1 VYKIIALCW
10 KSEVNQRLETK
21 KRIAHQL
28 PISPIKP
35 NPGVNHRNCNFHV
48 GGKVKYMQTATGK
61 NQENIMDQASH
72 ILILHKNLK
81 TYAYQGFENNIFVT
95 EIIPDPGVIH
105 IALST

>member
-1 VYKIIALCW
+1 
-10 KSEVNQRLETK
+10 
-21 KRIAHQL
+21 
-28 PISPIKP
+28 
-35 NPGVNHRNCNFHV
+35 
-48 GGKVKYMQTATGK
+48 MQTATGK